1 MFSDFHLFDTLLEAP
16 DSSLDTQVSEWLAKL
31 HLDHK
36 VSVSNGSFSTRELSQ
51 GQRKRLALIVACL
64 EGRPVIIF
72 DEWAADQDPAF
83 REVFYCELLPELR
96 AQGKTLLV
104 ISHDDRYFHLA
115 DQLIKLERGQIVQH
129 QVPVVAAGLQP
140 VV

>member
-1 MFSDFHLFDTLLEAP
+1 M
-16 DSSLDTQVSEWLAKL
+16 
-31 HLDHK
+31 
-36 VSVSNGSFSTRELSQ
+36 
-51 GQRKRLALIVACL
+51 IVACL

-129 QVPVVAAGLQP
+129 QVPVVAAGLQS

>member
-1 MFSDFHLFDTLLEAP
+1 
-16 DSSLDTQVSEWLAKL
+16 
-31 HLDHK
+31 
-36 VSVSNGSFSTRELSQ
+36 
-51 GQRKRLALIVACL
+51 
-64 EGRPVIIF
+64 VIIF

-129 QVPVVAAGLQP
+129 QAPAVAAGLQP

>member
-1 MFSDFHLFDTLLEAP
+1 M
-16 DSSLDTQVSEWLAKL
+16 
-31 HLDHK
+31 
-36 VSVSNGSFSTRELSQ
+36 
-51 GQRKRLALIVACL
+51 
-64 EGRPVIIF
+64 IIF

-129 QVPVVAAGLQP
+129 QVPVVAAGLQS